1 MATPATR
8 KPATAI
14 HFGTQRWSGSGQ
26 CTDYRGLVTYVD
38 KHSVEHKL
46 RILIHTDSYVSQ
58 MYAKVERWDGTK
70 WNNVV
75 FMDGDELTVSP
86 TIGYAKSNMT
96 RPDYE
101 SKYSTDVARLL
112 ALATEVLE

>member
-1 MATPATR
+1 MATRAT

-26 CTDYRGLVTYVD
+26 CTDYRGLCTYVD
-38 KHSVEHKL
+38 KHGVEHKL
-46 RILIHTDSYVSQ
+46 RILIHTDTYLQ
-58 MYAKVERWDGTK
+58 QAYAKVERWDGTK

-75 FMDGDELTVSP
+75 FMDGEELTTP
-86 TIGYAKSNMT
+86 KEIGYRKSQMT

-101 SKYSTDVARLL
+101 SAYSTDIHVLL
-112 ALATEVLE
+112 KLATEVFE